1 MTFIQLL
8 SLLLD
13 LNIVVASELLE
24 TSIIIIKQTFV
35 VSLKP
40 NKEFLEERAP
50 KDFAPIQKIKG
61 CS

>member
-24 TSIIIIKQTFV
+24 TSIIIKQTFV
-35 VSLKP
+35 VSLKL

-50 KDFAPIQKIKG
+50 KAFAPIQKIED